1 MSTDELFKTAPDE
14 VVRYFRAKRSLPSFD
29 WRDVAPQE
37 HAFSWTVA
45 KSMEND
51 ILEDIRSAVD
61 DAIVN
66 RVPFETFQQQL
77 TPVLQQKGWWGR
89 HVQEDPK
96 DGALKV
102 VQLGSPRRL
111 RTIYWANTRTAHAA
125 GEWERTQR
133 NKRFLPFLRY
143 TLSRAER
150 RRKEHEGWVGI
161 VLPVDDPWWDTHY
174 PPNGWGCQC
183 GVRQISEREARR
195 LGWEDGMEGPQ
206 VIMRSW
212 KNKRSGATE
221 LVPLGIDPG
230 WASNP
235 GMHRARNASEFLYGK
250 LAGLTENRRRVA
262 IEDIVGSAPMR
273 AIVEQR
279 LPKGAFLPVAQ
290 LGRELVEAAGSK
302 TSTVRLSSTSA
313 AHILQDD
320 PARQLTVQSFRDA
333 ISVTVEPKHAFH
345 SRNSLVL
352 LGIASGQWWRA
363 VIKSTDEGREWWLTS
378 FHRKSASKIDKAL
391 TTARRRGTLIE

>member
-1 MSTDELFKTAPDE
+1 MSTDDLFKTAPDE

-29 WRDVAPQE
+29 WRDVAPEE

-77 TPVLQQKGWWGR
+77 TPILQQKGWWGR

-133 NKRFLPFLRY
+133 NKRFLPFLLY

-161 VLPVDDPWWDTHY
+161 VLPVDDPWWNTHY

-212 KNKRSGATE
+212 KNKRSGTTE
-221 LVPLGIDPG
+221 MVPLGIDPG

-235 GMHRARNASEFLYGK
+235 GKHRARNASEFLYGK

-262 IEDIVGSAPMR
+262 IEDIVGSTLMR
-273 AIVEQR
+273 AIVEER

-290 LGRELVEAAGSK
+290 LGRELMEVAGSK
-302 TSTVRLSSTSA
+302 TSTIRLSPSSA
-313 AHILQDD
+313 AHILNDD
-320 PARQLTVQSFRDA
+320 PERSLGIQSFRDA
-333 ISVTVEPKHAFH
+333 ISVIIEPKHVFH

-352 LGIASGQWWRA
+352 LGIASEQWWRV
-363 VIKSTDEGREWWLTS
+363 VIKSTDQGREWWLTS
-378 FHRKSASKIDKAL
+378 FHRKSAKDIDDVVEAAKK
-391 TTARRRGTLIE
+391 RGKLIE

>member
-1 MSTDELFKTAPDE
+1 MSTDDLFKTAPDE

-29 WRDVAPQE
+29 WRDVAPEE

-77 TPVLQQKGWWGR
+77 TPILQQKGWWGR

-133 NKRFLPFLRY
+133 NKRFLPFLLY

-212 KNKRSGATE
+212 KNKRSGTTE
-221 LVPLGIDPG
+221 LVPMGIDPG

-235 GMHRARNASEFLYGK
+235 GKHRALNASEFLYGK
-250 LAGLTENRRRVA
+250 LSGLTESRRRVA
-262 IEDIVGSAPMR
+262 IEDIVGSPLMHAL
-273 AIVEQR
+273 AEQR
-279 LPKGAFLPVAQ
+279 VPKGSFLPVAQ
-290 LGRELVEAAGSK
+290 LSRSVVQAADAR
-302 TSTVRLSSTSA
+302 TSTVRLSVDSA
-313 AHILQDD
+313 SHILHEHAARGLDVSD
-320 PARQLTVQSFRDA
+320 FREAVAVLTAPAAVVRSSA
-333 ISVTVEPKHAFH
+333 G
-345 SRNSLVL
+345 LVV
-352 LGIASGQWWRA
+352 LGIAGGKWWKVALKLANDRQ
-363 VIKSTDEGREWWLTS
+363 EWWLVS
-378 FHRKSASKIDKAL
+378 FHRKKEKAALSAIRSAKKGGRIV
-391 TTARRRGTLIE
+391 E